1 MLVHRGHPRPSMTC
15 RRCDD
20 DRVPD
25 TPPLPVVDGIG
36 PTRLTVPL
44 SGPWPTVADFVVHR
58 FPGLGAEAVRARFAA
73 GGFVGADGAAVPAD
87 TPLGA
92 HRHLWYRREVP
103 AERPVPFTER
113 LVHVD
118 DHLVVIDK
126 PHFLPTVPAG
136 GFLRET
142 ALTRLRV
149 RLDNPDLTPIHRLDR
164 DTAGLVMFSA
174 RPDTRGAYQ
183 SMFERRT
190 VTKVYEAVS
199 ALPAD
204 WDPGA
209 PALGGHRLPHTRT
222 DRIVARRGELRAR
235 IIAGVPNAETTI
247 ALIAAGRSA
256 AGRAVLHT
264 LLRPRT
270 GRQHQLRLHLAA
282 LGAPILGDR
291 RYPALLPEAPDDHG
305 SPLQLLARELA
316 FTDPVSGAPR
326 RFRTGMALAEAPRA

>member
-1 MLVHRGHPRPSMTC
+1 MLMHRGHPRPGTA
-15 RRCDD
+15 RPRCDD
-20 DRVPD
+20 GRVPH

-36 PTRLTVPL
+36 PTRLTVPPT
-44 SGPWPTVADFVVHR
+44 GPWPTLADFVADR
-58 FPGLGAEAVRARFAA
+58 FSSLGAEAVRARFAA
-73 GGFVGADGAAVPAD
+73 GGFVGADGTAAAAD
-87 TPLGA
+87 APLGT

-103 AERPVPFTER
+103 DEAPVPFTEE

-118 DHLVVIDK
+118 DHLVVVDK

-136 GFLRET
+136 RYLRET

-164 DTAGLVMFSA
+164 DTAGLVLFSA

-190 VTKVYEAVS
+190 VTKFYEAVS
-199 ALPAD
+199 ALPPG
-204 WDPGA
+204 WDPAA
-209 PALGGHRLPHTRT
+209 PALGGARLPHTRV

-235 IIAGVPNAETTI
+235 ITEGTPNAETTI
-247 ALIAAGRSA
+247 EVLGSGHSA

-264 LLRPRT
+264 RLHPRT

-291 RYPALLPEAPDDHG
+291 RYPDLLPEAPDDHG
-305 SPLQLLARELA
+305 APLQLLARELR
-316 FTDPVSGAPR
+316 FTDPLTGAQRRFVSGR
-326 RFRTGMALAEAPRA
+326 ALAEVPV

>member
-1 MLVHRGHPRPSMTC
+1 MLVHRGHPRPVMTC
-15 RRCDD
+15 RWCDD
-20 DRVPD
+20 ARVPH

-44 SGPWPTVADFVVHR
+44 HGPWPTVADFVVHR
-58 FPGLGAEAVRARFAA
+58 FPALGAAAVWARFAG

-87 TPLGA
+87 APLGA
-92 HRHLWYRREVP
+92 HRYLWYRREVL
-103 AERPVPFTER
+103 EETPVPFTER
-113 LVHVD
+113 LVHLD
-118 DHLVVIDK
+118 DHLVVVDK
-126 PHFLPTVPAG
+126 PHFLPTVPSG
-136 GFLRET
+136 RFLRET

-199 ALPAD
+199 ALPPD
-204 WDPGA
+204 WDPDT
-209 PALGGHRLPHTRT
+209 PALAGHRLPHTRT

-235 IIAGVPNAETTI
+235 ITDGAPNAETAI
-247 ALIAAGRSA
+247 EALGAGRSGS
-256 AGRAVLHT
+256 GRAVLHT

-282 LGAPILGDR
+282 LGAGILGDR
-291 RYPALLPEAPDDHG
+291 RYPELLPEMPDDHG
-305 SPLQLLARELA
+305 LPLQLLARELA
-316 FTDPVSGAPR
+316 FTDPISGR
-326 RFRTGMALAEAPRA
+326 MRSFRSGRSLAEAPI

>member
-1 MLVHRGHPRPSMTC
+1 MPH
-15 RRCDD
+15 
-20 DRVPD
+20 
-25 TPPLPVVDGIG
+25 TPALPVVDGIG

-44 SGPWPTVADFVVHR
+44 HGPWPTVADFVVHR
-58 FPGLGAEAVRARFAA
+58 FPGLGAPAVRARFAA
-73 GGFVGADGAAVPAD
+73 GGFVGADGAAAAAD
-87 TPLGA
+87 TPLGV

-103 AERPVPFTER
+103 AETPVPFTER

-118 DHLVVIDK
+118 AHLVVVDK
-126 PHFLPTVPAG
+126 PHFLPTVPSG
-136 GFLRET
+136 RFLRET

-209 PALGGHRLPHTRT
+209 PALAGHRLPHTRT

-235 IIAGVPNAETTI
+235 ITAGTPNAETTI
-247 ALIAAGRSA
+247 EALGTGRSTAGRS
-256 AGRAVLHT
+256 VLHT

-282 LGAPILGDR
+282 LGAGILGDR
-291 RYPALLPEAPDDHG
+291 RYPELLPEAPDDHG
-305 SPLQLLARELA
+305 LPLQLLARELA
-316 FTDPVSGAPR
+316 FTDPISGTPR
-326 RFRTGMALAEAPRA
+326 RFHTTLTLSEAP